1 MEEAGLS
8 HNCDCRHPPIKR
20 LEYSLEDQIY
30 RILRKARIITNV
42 ASNSLFAVP
51 ANQEFVYVETGGQVD
66 PASYCYFYLLHLVPW
81 VQSTVDKVVPGA
93 LCPGHT
99 SS

>member
-1 MEEAGLS
+1 MI
-8 HNCDCRHPPIKR
+8 RHAPIKR

-51 ANQEFVYVETGGQVD
+51 ANQVWISV
-66 PASYCYFYLLHLVPW
+66 ACILLPF
-81 VQSTVDKVVPGA
+81 
-93 LCPGHT
+93 
-99 SS
+99 